1 MDALVLPVQ
10 RIFVDDGRPE
20 FQAFFRQALAS
31 VHSPDFRTEL
41 VFGAPDGRPFAL
53 AFLTLCT
60 GHTTLTLEV
69 AQQMWAVNSR
79 LQIVFCLADAELGAD
94 DLSLERL
101 FFSLQSDR
109 FLIVRQPIY
118 PLELRQLLRSLL
130 EKARLLATAAP
141 EADIFQNAT
150 GHYETLRK
158 LHLLE
163 ACLAQINDVVLITDA
178 TPSEAGGPK
187 IVFVN
192 EAFARVTGYTRK
204 EVLGRSPSLL
214 QGINTSRAERER
226 MTLAIQ
232 RGKPVRVEL
241 LNYARDGHAFWVD
254 LDIVPVK
261 NLEGICTNWVGIQR
275 DISEKSQTSARIE
288 HLAYFDPLTG
298 LANRRLLDDRLQ
310 QTLAACARHPVY
322 CALVFLDLDNFKAL
336 NDGFGHDKGDALLAE
351 VAQRLQTCVREED
364 TIARFGGDEFVV
376 LVRNLGLDTA
386 EAAANAE
393 TVGRKIVEQLS
404 LPYVLKGASFNATAS
419 VGITLFNNDATGVK
433 DLLQHADV
441 AMYQAKTAGKNT
453 LRFYDPN
460 VQQMVD
466 ERVWLGNELR
476 LAIERN
482 QLSLHF
488 QPQIDGTL
496 GLTAAE
502 ALLRWERPDRGFV
515 APVVFIALA
524 EQLGLIKQIGRWVL
538 EAACLALV
546 RWSRCPEMAHL
557 KLAVNVSSQQFQ
569 MPDFVSDV
577 LECLQRTGARADRLK
592 LELTESM
599 LIHDLQD
606 VDQKMAS
613 LKSHGIG
620 LALDDFG
627 TGYSSLSYLRRL
639 SLDQLKIDTSFVR
652 NLLGDPED
660 AAIVRAMLELGE
672 SLGLEVVAEGV
683 ETPEQKA
690 FLLGMGCTVFQ
701 GYLFSQALPEPAFE
715 DFVRQGPS
723 RLTTQP

>member
-1 MDALVLPVQ
+1 MHALVLPVQ
-10 RIFVDDGRPE
+10 RIFVDDARPG
-20 FQAFFRQALAS
+20 FQTVFAQALTS
-31 VHSPDFRTEL
+31 IQGDDFRAEL
-41 VFGAPDGRPFAL
+41 HLGTPDRGPYAL
-53 AFLTLCT
+53 AFLTLSRT
-60 GHTTLTLEV
+60 RDTSTLAL
-69 AQQMWAVNSR
+69 AQQMWAVNPW
-79 LQIVFCLADAELGAD
+79 LQIVFCLAEDAFEAEAD
-94 DLSLERL
+94 SWLERL
-101 FFSLQSDR
+101 LAGLKYDR
-109 FLIVRQPIY
+109 FLMVHQPLY

-130 EKARLLATAAP
+130 EKARLLAAATP
-141 EADIFQNAT
+141 VTGTFQNGEA
-150 GHYETLRK
+150 HYETLRK

-178 TPSEAGGPK
+178 TASDAGGPK

-192 EAFARVTGYTRK
+192 EAFSRVTGYTTK

-214 QGINTSRAERER
+214 QGINTARAERER
-226 MTLAIQ
+226 MALAIQ
-232 RGKPVRVEL
+232 RGKPVRVEV
-241 LNYARDGHAFWVD
+241 LNYARDGHEFWVD

-261 NLEGICTNWVGIQR
+261 NIEGVCTHWVGIQR

-288 HLAYFDPLTG
+288 HLAYYDSLTG

-310 QTLAACARHPVY
+310 QTLAACARHPVF

-336 NDGFGHDKGDALLAE
+336 NDGFGHDNGDALLVE

-364 TIARFGGDEFVV
+364 TIARFGGDEFVI
-376 LVRNLGLDTA
+376 LARNLGLDTT

-393 TVGRKIVEQLS
+393 TVGRKIVAQLS
-404 LPYVLKGASFNATAS
+404 QPYVLKGTVFNVTVS
-419 VGITLFNNDATGVK
+419 VGITLFNSDATGVN
-433 DLLQHADV
+433 DLLRHADV

-453 LRFYDPN
+453 LRFYDPH

-466 ERVWLGNELR
+466 ERLWLGNELR
-476 LAIERN
+476 LAIERK

-488 QPQIDGTL
+488 QPQIDSTL
-496 GLTAAE
+496 GLTSAE
-502 ALLRWERPDRGFV
+502 ALLRWERPGHGFV

-524 EQLGLIKQIGRWVL
+524 EQLGLIRQIGHWVL
-538 EAACLALV
+538 EAACLTLV
-546 RWSRCPEMAHL
+546 HWSRCPGMAHL

-569 MPDFVSDV
+569 MPDFVFDV

-639 SLDQLKIDTSFVR
+639 SLDQLKIDPSFVR
-652 NLLGDPED
+652 NLVRDPED
-660 AAIVRAMLELGE
+660 AAIVRAMVELGK

-690 FLLGMGCTVFQ
+690 ILMGMGCAVFQ
-701 GYLFSQALPEPAFE
+701 GYLFSQALPGPAFE
-715 DFVRQGPS
+715 DFVRLGHGS
-723 RLTTQP
+723 QPPA